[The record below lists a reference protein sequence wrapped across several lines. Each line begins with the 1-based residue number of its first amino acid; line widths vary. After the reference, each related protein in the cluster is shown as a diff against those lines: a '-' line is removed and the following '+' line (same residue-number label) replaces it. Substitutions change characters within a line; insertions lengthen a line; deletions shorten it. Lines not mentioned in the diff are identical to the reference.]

1 VQDASNKKLPASV
14 FQLTCDYLYSLRNKG
29 SKYGLARTEAFL
41 AKIGNPERAFPVIHV
56 AGTNG
61 KGSVCAMLE
70 ALYRQ
75 NRYKTGFFNSPH
87 LIHLGERIQINRE
100 PLSED
105 AILDWVD
112 TFKSSAEALAHESP
126 ELEPTFFEYMA
137 AMAFA
142 AFARAKVD
150 LALIETGLG
159 GRLDA
164 TNVVDP
170 ELSIITS
177 ISLDH
182 TDLLGDTLSAIARE
196 KGGIIKQ
203 SKPVLFGKL
212 PPEAVRVLRGIA
224 DERGSK
230 VYAIED
236 RFPDISTLPK
246 TNLHGIYQ
254 RWNAGLAIYATEIL
268 AEKFPA
274 PDHSALNQ
282 INWQGRWQKIE
293 LEDRT
298 LILDATHNPEGAHYL
313 KENLKGLTSP
323 PIIITGTLGDERAL
337 ALMETIAPFAREL
350 ILVKPNQPRATSTET
365 LRKAIPETFAGTI
378 KEGDLHKIFPKAK
391 CCTVGKTGDTIVIT
405 GSIYLIGEILTF
417 LQGDTVTKINFQDRL

>member
-1 VQDASNKKLPASV
+1 MQDASNKKLPASV

-203 SKPVLFGKL
+203 SKPVLFGNGR
-212 PPEAVRVLRGIA
+212 EN
-224 DERGSK
+224 
-230 VYAIED
+230 
-236 RFPDISTLPK
+236 TL
-246 TNLHGIYQ
+246 
-254 RWNAGLAIYATEIL
+254 W
-268 AEKFPA
+268 
-274 PDHSALNQ
+274 
-282 INWQGRWQKIE
+282 
-293 LEDRT
+293 
-298 LILDATHNPEGAHYL
+298 
-313 KENLKGLTSP
+313 
-323 PIIITGTLGDERAL
+323 
-337 ALMETIAPFAREL
+337 
-350 ILVKPNQPRATSTET
+350 
-365 LRKAIPETFAGTI
+365 
-378 KEGDLHKIFPKAK
+378 
-391 CCTVGKTGDTIVIT
+391 
-405 GSIYLIGEILTF
+405 
-417 LQGDTVTKINFQDRL
+417 

>member
-1 VQDASNKKLPASV
+1 MQDASNKKFPASV
-14 FQLTCDYLYSLRNKG
+14 FESTCDYLYSLRNKG
-29 SKYGLARTEAFL
+29 SKYGLERTEAFL
-41 AKIGNPERAFPVIHV
+41 AKIENPEREFPVIHV

-75 NRYKTGFFNSPH
+75 NGYKTGFFNSPH

-100 PLSED
+100 PLSEGE
-105 AILDWVD
+105 IVEWVIS
-112 TFKSSAEALAHESP
+112 FKSPAD
-126 ELEPTFFEYMA
+126 ELEQESSELQPTFFEYMA

-142 AFARAKVD
+142 AFAKAKVD

-164 TNVVDP
+164 TNIVDP

-182 TDLLGDTLSAIARE
+182 TDLLGDSLTAIARE

-203 SKPVLFGKL
+203 GKPVLLGKL
-212 PPEAVRVLRGIA
+212 PPEAMREIHHIA
-224 DERGSK
+224 ADRNSK
-230 VYAIED
+230 VYTIED
-236 RFPDISTLPK
+236 RFPDINTLPK

-254 RWNAGLAIYATEIL
+254 RWNAALAIYATEIL
-268 AEKFPA
+268 AMRFPVK
-274 PDHSALNQ
+274 DQNALNK

-293 LEDRT
+293 LEDKT
-298 LILDATHNPEGAHYL
+298 LILDATHNPEGAYYL

-337 ALMETIAPFAREL
+337 ALMQTIAPFTREL
-350 ILVKPNQPRATSTET
+350 ILVKPNQPRATSIET
-365 LRKAIPETFAGTI
+365 LRKAIPQAFAGTI
-378 KEGDLHKIFPKAK
+378 KEGVLHKLFPKAR
-391 CCTVGKTGDTIVIT
+391 CCTVGKSGDTIVVT
-405 GSIYLIGEILTF
+405 GSIYLIGEILTL
-417 LQGDTVTKINFQDRL
+417 LQGETVTRINFQDRL